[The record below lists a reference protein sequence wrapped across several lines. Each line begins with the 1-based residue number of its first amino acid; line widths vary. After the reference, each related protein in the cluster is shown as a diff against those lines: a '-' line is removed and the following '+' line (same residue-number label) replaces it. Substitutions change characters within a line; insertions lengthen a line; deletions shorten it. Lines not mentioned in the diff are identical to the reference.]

1 MLHSRL
7 GKSSLSTKLE
17 RVTAALRGAP
27 AKVREPSSI
36 VVDVDPEAEE
46 VREAVEEI
54 AGVAVNE

>member
-7 GKSSLSTKLE
+7 GKSSLRTKLE
-17 RVTAALRGAP
+17 RVAATLRGAP

-46 VREAVEEI
+46 IREAVKEI
-54 AGVAVNE
+54 ADAAVNE